1 MRKVT
6 LISILFLVL
15 FSLSAC
21 KGLKS
26 ALSGSKADNSDEFLV
41 QKKNPLVLPPDF
53 NDLPIP
59 YVEKDEEILSQDNT
73 DNKKL
78 LGVYQKESTTKASSS
93 KKIKTLKKEILKKI
107 KKN

>member
-41 QKKNPLVLPPDF
+41 QKKNPLVMPPDF
-53 NDLPIP
+53 EKLPQPEDKDAISESLQLEEETDIQKILKIDTDSQKISKDKFGSA
-59 YVEKDEEILSQDNT
+59 EKFVLE
-73 DNKKL
+73 
-78 LGVYQKESTTKASSS
+78 
-93 KKIKTLKKEILKKI
+93 KIK
-107 KKN
+107 

>member
-41 QKKNPLVLPPDF
+41 QKKNPLVMPPDF
-53 NDLPIP
+53 EKLPQPEDKDAISESLQLEEETDIQKILKIDTDS
-59 YVEKDEEILSQDNT
+59 EKIST
-73 DNKKL
+73 DKF
-78 LGVYQKESTTKASSS
+78 ESAEKFVLE
-93 KKIKTLKKEILKKI
+93 KIK
-107 KKN
+107 

>member
-73 DNKKL
+73 DIKKL
-78 LGVYQKESTTKASSS
+78 LGVYQKKATTETGTS
-93 KKIKTLKKEILKKI
+93 KKIKSLEKEILDKI